1 MVIHVLNVILLATY
15 CLLYPLNVNSEIF
28 TGQPNMVLIQTNVS
42 RTFTSD
48 QNDVASISNAPLPP
62 TSGIRGNPLF
72 IDIDL
77 CENDP
82 TNPKNSSIKIAIFQ
96 DNNVCD
102 VEKQIKKVV
111 SISSDII
118 QGVLLYSNNSNG
130 TIPSDRLS
138 ADISAVAIPA
148 FYVSQSVVNYIRNV
162 DINDSLVFI
171 EMFPIQ
177 KNITTTLQITFIGIL
192 FTFLI
197 AFGISLIINY
207 GLHRCRHRRG
217 RFVTNSIAMTN
228 LTNTL
233 EKEVVETFP
242 VKKFMESNI
251 NEHSIVNVNVTNN
264 NDILQSNADDVK
276 DIKSTSPINV
286 SQKNVDESLETKN
299 IKSSLKN
306 DEHIGDIVK
315 TQDSSVITNEST
327 STKETEKE
335 IPSDP
340 STNIHASI
348 DKEVSIS
355 PTTESTAESTTK
367 NVNHHIKELQTT
379 CAICL
384 EDFRDGDLLR
394 ILPCEHEYHT
404 ECIDTWLTQK
414 SSKCPLCKFDCRPPK
429 AIDVEDG
436 SNNANEAST
445 SNIDGVL
452 PAPVQAQTPRQR
464 NNLIISLWRRV
475 RGTI

>member
-1 MVIHVLNVILLATY
+1 MVIHALNIILLAIY

-28 TGQPNMVLIQTNVS
+28 TGQPNMVVVETNFS
-42 RTFTSD
+42 KTFTSD
-48 QNDVASISNAPLPP
+48 QNDVASISNVPLPP

-82 TNPKNSSIKIAIFQ
+82 KNPKNSSIKIAIFQ

-102 VEKQIKKVV
+102 VQKQIKKVV
-111 SISSDII
+111 KISSDII

-138 ADISAVAIPA
+138 ADVSAVAIPA
-148 FYVSQSVVNYIRNV
+148 FYVSQIV
-162 DINDSLVFI
+162 
-171 EMFPIQ
+171 
-177 KNITTTLQITFIGIL
+177 
-192 FTFLI
+192 
-197 AFGISLIINY
+197 INY
-207 GLHRCRHRRG
+207 GLHRCRRRRD

-233 EKEVVETFP
+233 EKEVVDAFP

-251 NEHSIVNVNVTNN
+251 NEHSVVNVNVTNN

-286 SQKNVDESLETKN
+286 SQKNDDESLETQN
-299 IKSSLKN
+299 IKSSLTN
-306 DEHIGDIVK
+306 DEHVGNIVK

-327 STKETEKE
+327 SIKETEKE

-348 DKEVSIS
+348 DKGVSIS

-367 NVNHHIKELQTT
+367 NVNHHIQELQTT

-475 RGTI
+475 RDHDFTG